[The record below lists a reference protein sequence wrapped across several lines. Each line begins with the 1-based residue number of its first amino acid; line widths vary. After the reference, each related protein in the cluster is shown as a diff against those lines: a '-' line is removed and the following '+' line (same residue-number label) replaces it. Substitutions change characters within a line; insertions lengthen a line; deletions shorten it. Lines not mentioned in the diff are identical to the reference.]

1 MRHSIRRQITVIF
14 ICVLVFILGSLF
26 VVNMGFLEQYYF
38 SYKSKDILK
47 TYQDVDKAL
56 QKDTFK
62 NDDVQNE
69 IRYQVEKMNVDLII
83 IDSKGASAF
92 STLGDQDPRLL
103 QMLSDFRNIVENDS
117 VQGYV
122 MKRTD
127 DYILYR
133 NSDWQGSTEYLKMYG
148 YFSDGSFFMM
158 QSPLESM
165 RESAALAN
173 RFLIYLGV
181 TGIILGGGLVWFFSR
196 KISKPIMELADLS
209 KEMANLNFDA
219 RYTRGGSDEIGILG
233 ENFNRMS
240 AQLEKTVSELKRA
253 NNELKKDIER
263 KEKMEDM
270 RNEFLGNVSHE
281 LKTPLA
287 LIQGYAEGLK
297 EGISDDA
304 ESREF
309 YCDVIMDEA
318 GKMNQMVKN
327 LLTLNQLEFGSDEV
341 VFERFDIAGLVSGV
355 LASCE
360 ILVQQ
365 AGAKVEFVCGGPVC
379 VWADEFKTEQV
390 VRNYLT
396 NAIHH
401 AENEK
406 RIEVKIRRLDGKV
419 RVSVFNSGKPIPE
432 EDLPKLWDKFYK
444 VDKAHTREYGGNGIG
459 LSIVKAIMESF
470 HQRYGVNN
478 FENGVEFW
486 FELDAQDM
494 EKETMAQTDKDKS
507 VSDAP
512 ALAALPGEDSCDL
525 SK

>member
-1 MRHSIRRQITVIF
+1 M
-14 ICVLVFILGSLF
+14 
-26 VVNMGFLEQYYF
+26 
-38 SYKSKDILK
+38 
-47 TYQDVDKAL
+47 
-56 QKDTFK
+56 
-62 NDDVQNE
+62 
-69 IRYQVEKMNVDLII
+69 
-83 IDSKGASAF
+83 
-92 STLGDQDPRLL
+92 L
-103 QMLSDFRNIVENDS
+103 QMLSDFQNIVENDS
-117 VQGYV
+117 IPGYL

-133 NSDWQGSTEYLKMYG
+133 TSDWQGETEYLKMYG
-148 YFSDGSFFMM
+148 YFSDSSFFMM
-158 QSPLESM
+158 QSPLESI

-181 TGIILGGGLVWFFSR
+181 TGIIFGGALVWFFSR
-196 KISKPIMELADLS
+196 KITKPIMELADLS

-219 RYTRGGSDEIGILG
+219 RYTRGGSDEIGVLG
-233 ENFNRMS
+233 ENFNKMS
-240 AQLEKTVSELKRA
+240 MQLEKTVSELKRA
-253 NNELKKDIER
+253 NNELKKDIEQ

-281 LKTPLA
+281 LKTPIA

-297 EGISDDA
+297 EGVNDDA

-341 VFERFDIAGLVSGV
+341 VFERFDIAGLVRGV

-365 AGAKVEFVCGGPVC
+365 AGAEVSFVSDESVF

-401 AENEK
+401 VGNEK
-406 RIEVKIRRLDGKV
+406 RIEVKILENDGKV

-432 EDLPKLWDKFYK
+432 DDLPKLWDKFYK

-470 HQRYGVNN
+470 HQKYGVMN
-478 FENGVEFW
+478 FDNGVEFW
-486 FELDAQDM
+486 FELDAKNMDVD
-494 EKETMAQTDKDKS
+494 EKKS
-507 VSDAP
+507 DENTE
-512 ALAALPGEDSCDL
+512 LAALPE
-525 SK
+525 